1 MAPKSLCQLG
11 VLLFQ
16 LLVLPVYSQFY
27 FIVPPPP
34 GTNNTLDLN
43 PWYDTGQDLNIT
55 WNGTPTDYISI
66 AIHQRCPT
74 RDKAE
79 FILKNASG
87 LTHFPWTITT
97 KKNLTESHVFYP
109 DIYPGENP
117 RSTAS
122 SRWFNLS
129 VPSTSSAIPSPT
141 ATFSGGSSSSSGLL
155 EPTQTAIPTKPDSSS
170 AGSNSLDTG
179 AKVALGLGIPLAVT
193 VGALAGILI
202 ARRFRKKKVI
212 GNSVIGYRV
221 PIDKSNRQMA
231 GPAELEN
238 TARKLEPVEMPT
250 DNH

>member
-1 MAPKSLCQLG
+1 MAPKSLFQLG

-16 LLVLPVYSQFY
+16 PLVLPVYSQFY

-34 GTNNTLDLN
+34 GKDNTLDLN
-43 PWYDTGQDLNIT
+43 PWYDIGQDLNIT
-55 WNGTPTDYISI
+55 WNSTPTDYISI
-66 AIHQRCPT
+66 AIHQRQ
-74 RDKAE
+74 
-79 FILKNASG
+79 NVSG
-87 LTHFPWTITT
+87 LTYFPWTITT
-97 KKNLTESHVFYP
+97 KKNLTESNTFYL
-109 DIYPGENP
+109 DIYPDENP
-117 RSTAS
+117 RPTAS

-129 VPSTSSAIPSPT
+129 DPSTSSSAIPSPT
-141 ATFSGGSSSSSGLL
+141 ATFTGSSSSSSGLS

-202 ARRFRKKKVI
+202 ARRFRRKKVI
-212 GNSVIGYRV
+212 ENSVIGYPV
-221 PIDKSNRQMA
+221 PIDKSNCQMM